1 MGGGWGKG
9 LLPRFRRLRGVAPRR
24 MIRAAFQSPRV
35 VFMEVYLQALLLG
48 VVEGLTE
55 FLPVSSTGHLIL
67 LGDMLGF
74 QGPPGKTFE
83 IVIQLGAI
91 LAVCV
96 VYWRRLFDA
105 AAGLG
110 SDPRARAFV
119 RNILIGFMPAM
130 VIGAVAYKA
139 IRTLL
144 DSPLVV
150 AVALIVGGFAIL
162 AIERLVKQPR
172 VHSVEDMP
180 VATAVKIGLFQCVA
194 MIPGV
199 SRSGATIMGSLLLG
213 VDRKAAAEF
222 SFFLAIP
229 TMVGATAFKMYK
241 DWSALSFDNLALIAV
256 GFAAAFVAAL
266 LVVRAAI
273 AFISRHG
280 FAPFA
285 YYRIVFGTVMLAV
298 LLFR

>member
-1 MGGGWGKG
+1 MDI
-9 LLPRFRRLRGVAPRR
+9 F
-24 MIRAAFQSPRV
+24 
-35 VFMEVYLQALLLG
+35 LQALLLG

-67 LGDMLGF
+67 LGEMLGF

-83 IVIQLGAI
+83 IVIQMGAI

-96 VYWRRLFDA
+96 VYWQRLFGAVTSIGHDA
-105 AAGLG
+105 K
-110 SDPRARAFV
+110 ARAFV
-119 RNILIGFMPAM
+119 RNILIGFLPAM

-139 IRTLL
+139 IRAML

-150 AVALIVGGFAIL
+150 AVALIVGGFVIL
-162 AIERLVKQPR
+162 AIERMVKKPR
-172 VHSVEDMP
+172 VFAVEDLP
-180 VATAVKIGLFQCVA
+180 VPMAVKIGIFQCLA
-194 MIPGV
+194 MVPGV

-229 TMVGATAFKMYK
+229 TMAAATAFKMYK
-241 DWSALSFDNLALIAV
+241 DWALLSFDNMALIAA
-256 GFAAAFVAAL
+256 GFAAAFLAAL

-273 AFISRHG
+273 AFIGKHG

-285 YYRIVFGTVMLAV
+285 YYRIVFGTIMLV
-298 LLFR
+298 LLLTR

>member
-1 MGGGWGKG
+1 MDI
-9 LLPRFRRLRGVAPRR
+9 F
-24 MIRAAFQSPRV
+24 
-35 VFMEVYLQALLLG
+35 LQALLLG

-67 LGDMLGF
+67 LGDFLGF

-96 VYWRRLFDA
+96 VYWQRLFGAVTTVTSDA
-105 AAGLG
+105 K
-110 SDPRARAFV
+110 SRAFV
-119 RNILIGFMPAM
+119 RNIMIGFLPAM

-139 IRTLL
+139 IRALL
-144 DSPLVV
+144 DSPVVV

-162 AIERLVKQPR
+162 IIERMVKKPR
-172 VHSVEDMP
+172 IFSVEDLPIPM
-180 VATAVKIGLFQCVA
+180 AVKIGVFQCLA
-194 MIPGV
+194 MVPGV

-229 TMVGATAFKMYK
+229 TMIAATAFKMYK
-241 DWSALSFDNLALIAV
+241 DWASLSFDNLALIAA
-256 GFAAAFVAAL
+256 GFAAAFLAAL

-273 AFISRHG
+273 AFIGKHG

-285 YYRIVFGTVMLAV
+285 YYRIVFGTVMLV
-298 LLFR
+298 LLLTR